1 VIVDCALYEGGV
13 RRTGRLD
20 IADAPTTMGEEG
32 SFVWLGLY
40 EPTTEEFSEVRRHF
54 SLHELAVED
63 ALSAHQRPKLEMYDE
78 SVFVV
83 VKTARYLDAEECI
96 EFGEILVFIG
106 EGFLVHVRHGE
117 ATPLT
122 PARRSIESRPDLLAC
137 GPSAVLY
144 GILDHVVDSYESVVA
159 GLDND
164 VHEVELAVFADQAD
178 DADEAAERI
187 YFLKREVLE
196 LRDALAPL
204 VKPLHDLASVRIE
217 FVHEDTRE
225 YFRDVSDHLARMVE
239 EVGRINDLLASV
251 LSANLTRV
259 SVRQNE
265 DMRKISAWAAILAV
279 PTALAGIYG
288 MNFGHM
294 PELDWQLGYP
304 AVLAVMAVICVA
316 LHRAFKRS
324 GWL

>member
-1 VIVDCALYEGGV
+1 LE
-13 RRTGRLD
+13 
-20 IADAPTTMGEEG
+20 IADAPSTMNEEG

-40 EPTTEEFSEVRRHF
+40 EPTTEEFAEVRRHF
-54 SLHELAVED
+54 KLHELAVED
-63 ALSAHQRPKLEMYDE
+63 ALKAHQRPKLEMYDE

-83 VKTARYLDAEECI
+83 VKTARYLDEEECI

-122 PARRSIESRPDLLAC
+122 AVRRSIECRPDLLAC

-164 VHEVELAVFADQAD
+164 VHEVELSVFADQAD

-239 EVGRINDLLASV
+239 DVGRINDLLASV